1 MSDGTA
7 TASHTAPVST
17 GKRVVMVN
25 GIPASGKSSIARA
38 LSQASGWPVLSVDG
52 IKEPFMQQFGQLDR
66 PLNRRLGIAS
76 YQAIWSVIAA
86 APQGCTFI
94 VDAWFGFQPKE
105 SLVAFLQQANVTSL
119 AEIWCQL
126 PGELAAERYAS
137 RLADRLPGH
146 PGAEYIPELVALA
159 ERAEPMQLSPVYVA
173 DQTKPVS
180 NESIIAWTRE
190 VLTTVNYN

>member
-1 MSDGTA
+1 MSDGRA
-7 TASHTAPVST
+7 TASHADPVNT

-38 LSQASGWPVLSVDG
+38 LSQATGWPVLSVDG
-52 IKEPFMQQFGQLDR
+52 IKEPFMQQFEQLDR

-105 SLVAFLQQANVTSL
+105 SLVNYLQQANVRSL

-126 PGELAAERYAS
+126 PGELAAQRYAA
-137 RLADRLPGH
+137 RLGDRLPGH
-146 PGAEYIPELVALA
+146 PGAEYIPELIALA
-159 ERAEPMQLSPVYVA
+159 ERAGPMQLSPVYIA
-173 DQTKPVS
+173 DQIKVIN
-180 NESIIAWTRE
+180 NENIIAWTRE

>member
-1 MSDGTA
+1 MSDETA
-7 TASHTAPVST
+7 TASHTAPVNT

-52 IKEPFMQQFGQLDR
+52 IKEPFMQQFNQLDR

-105 SLVAFLQQANVTSL
+105 SLLTFLQQANVTSL

-146 PGAEYIPELVALA
+146 PGAEYIPELIALA
-159 ERAEPMQLSPVYVA
+159 ERAEPMQLCPVYIA

-180 NESIIAWTRE
+180 NETIIAWTNE
-190 VLTTVNYN
+190 VLTIVNYN